1 MNRAGAVTG
10 YKLASSSG
18 NAENDRA
25 ILEAAA
31 RLQQEGAG
39 PPPNEKGAIVV
50 VRLYP
55 SY

>member
-1 MNRAGAVTG
+1 MNRTGTVTG
-10 YKLASSSG
+10 YRLTQSSG
-18 NAENDRA
+18 NADNDRA
-25 ILEAAA
+25 ILDAAA

-39 PPPNEKGAIVV
+39 PPPEDKAAIVT